1 MTRKRSNATEELDP
15 KEVEGYS
22 EAQKAYYISLGY
34 RPFRMATGHVKWLSP
49 ALHASRINGVP
60 KKPLH
65 KRIFMGSNA
74 PKVFRRKHKSQI
86 YKFMGANLLF
96 IVIFIVVVALVVL
109 LLKYPQ
115 LVLRGY

>member
-22 EAQKAYYISLGY
+22 EAQKAYYIGLGY
-34 RPFRMATGHVKWLSP
+34 RPFRMASGHIKWLSP
-49 ALHASRINGVP
+49 ALHANRINGVP

-65 KRIFMGSNA
+65 KRIFKANGA
-74 PKVFRRKHKSQI
+74 PKVYRRKHTPQF

-96 IVIFIVVVALVVL
+96 IVIFIVVVALVVV

-115 LVLRGY
+115 LILRGY